1 MKFRHEPTVPNG
13 PSPLRKRVRWRRP
26 VAHQR
31 FNLHQQIVQPAFSQ
45 LNVPVHSVAVGKLPL
60 HHPGFELPNVHERGG
75 QKSSCRFRIRR
86 NCEAKCRRQSLSNT
100 AGGDGLANNWGEFN
114 DAVFLLS
121 NQPSSALRNP
131 SSEPPADCDSNVPLL
146 GYLAWRASRLSCGV
160 PRCPWAARIVVMY
173 YRLRQLCRRNARRLV
188 AAAVLLSFVA
198 ALLPLPIFQDPGRD
212 GLPSGSFPCQH
223 HHCGCRNAE
232 QCWKKCCCFTNAQK
246 VAWAKSHGIQA
257 PAFVVAAAE
266 SEIAS
271 VSCNRGSCC
280 RKESAAPQEFANNVS
295 PDLLVS
301 SAAHLQDHPKATLP
315 ETERSEHLGVKYV
328 LGFQTQGCQG
338 QVWGWSVLPWSVIPA
353 PAQPSSSSDPPWD
366 RVLPGSEQ
374 APESHREPPVPP
386 PRVARVTSFVA

>member
-1 MKFRHEPTVPNG
+1 MSLGAK
-13 PSPLRKRVRWRRP
+13 
-26 VAHQR
+26 
-31 FNLHQQIVQPAFSQ
+31 
-45 LNVPVHSVAVGKLPL
+45 
-60 HHPGFELPNVHERGG
+60 
-75 QKSSCRFRIRR
+75 KSSCRFRIRR

-100 AGGDGLANNWGEFN
+100 AGGDGQVNNWGELN

-131 SSEPPADCDSNVPLL
+131 SSELPSDCDSNVPLL
-146 GYLAWRASRLSCGV
+146 GCSAWRASRLSCGV
-160 PRCPWAARIVVMY
+160 PRCPWAARIVVMH
-173 YRLRQLCRRNARRLV
+173 YRLKQFWRKNARRLIAV
-188 AAAVLLSFVA
+188 AVLLAFVS
-198 ALLPLPIFQDPGRD
+198 ALLPFPILQIPESD
-212 GLPSGSFPCQH
+212 GDSAELFPCRH
-223 HHCGCRNAE
+223 HHCGCRTAE

-246 VAWAKSHGIQA
+246 VAWAKSQGIQA

-266 SEIAS
+266 LEIAS
-271 VSCNRGSCC
+271 VSCSGGSCC
-280 RKESAAPQEFANNVS
+280 RKEIAAPQEFANDVS

-315 ETERSEHLGVKYV
+315 ETERSEQLGVKYV

-353 PAQPSSSSDPPWD
+353 PAQPSSISDPPWN

-386 PRVARVTSFVA
+386 PRVARAISFVA